1 MSLKQ
6 SVEVEGKQLVVGNLN
21 GNAVQNVLAPTIGR
35 ALNFQTA
42 MKTPVNESL
51 HIQMAYLASI
61 VDSSDDAIIGK
72 DLSSIITSWN
82 AGAERV
88 FGYKAEEMIGQSI

>member
-1 MSLKQ
+1 
-6 SVEVEGKQLVVGNLN
+6 
-21 GNAVQNVLAPTIGR
+21 
-35 ALNFQTA
+35 

-88 FGYKAEEMIGQSI
+88 FGYKAEEMIGQPILRLIPPARTGEEDKILSRIRAGDRIDHFETIRVRKDGGE